1 MKEHIQEIITIIT
14 KIEATSKPAE
24 RKELLAGVWG
34 TNPAIKQVCKLA
46 LDPFIVFGVGGKSIP
61 NVPAGEEW
69 LGQNEFS
76 LLTTLANGGLSGN
89 SKAGKETLKSH
100 FSRLNQPSQDLLK
113 RILLKKLATGISAN
127 TINAIEPGAIF
138 LFKLQLAEKYSD
150 HSDVLTPGHWKSGV
164 SGELKEDGWRGVCL
178 PNKGFHFVSRNGIPL
193 NSDYGLRESC
203 AELLSAWALE
213 HDGQHEDFC
222 IDCELVEAS
231 DVFNET
237 ASSAGSKD
245 ESKAKSLQVKVI
257 DILPVTALVNG
268 LNLSYKLRRH
278 SLEDFFSRHSFE
290 RVQLTE
296 KFIFHSED
304 EMYAKF
310 EQLNASGKEGLM
322 LKPDFGY
329 WQPKRSKAWLKVKG
343 RIEVD
348 LTIKTL
354 EEGDPNGKYAGMMGA
369 AVCDYVNSKG
379 ATVEVRVGGG
389 WSQKQRAEFW
399 AVFTGKEVTYYT
411 TEKGLTSVHK
421 ASPEG
426 WSPIGSVIAVIAHEE
441 TKDGSLRHPNF
452 KAVRFDKSPEDG
464 QGC

>member
-1 MKEHIQEIITIIT
+1 MKEHIQEIITTIT

-24 RKELLAGVWG
+24 RKELLASIWR
-34 TNPAIKQVCKLA
+34 TNPSIKQICKLA

-61 NVPAGEEW
+61 AGTSGEEW
-69 LGQNEFS
+69 FGPSEFS
-76 LLTTLANGGLSGN
+76 LLTSLANGSISGN
-89 SKAGKETLKSH
+89 SKVGKEILKMH
-100 FSRLNQPSQDLLK
+100 FYRLNEPSQDLLR

-127 TINAIEPGAIF
+127 TINTIEPGYIF
-138 LFKLQLAEKYSD
+138 LFKLQLAEKYAD
-150 HSDVLTPGHWKSGV
+150 HSEVLTPDHWRSGV

-178 PNKGFHFVSRNGIPL
+178 PNKGFHFVSRNGLPL
-193 NSDYGLRESC
+193 NSDYELRESC
-203 AELLSAWALE
+203 ADLLATWALE
-213 HDGQHEDFC
+213 HDGQQEDFC

-231 DVFNET
+231 DVFNDT

-257 DILPVTALVNG
+257 DILPVTALVSG
-268 LNLSYKLRRH
+268 LSLSYRLRRS
-278 SLEDFFSRHSFE
+278 SLEDFFSRHSFD

-296 KFIFHSED
+296 KFTFHSED

-322 LKPDFGY
+322 IKPDFGY
-329 WQPKRSKAWLKVKG
+329 WEPKRTKAWLKVKG

-348 LTIKTL
+348 LTVKSL
-354 EEGDPNGKYAGMMGA
+354 EEGDLNGKYAGMMGA
-369 AVCDYVNSKG
+369 AVCDYINSKG
-379 ATVEVRVGGG
+379 ETVEVRVGGG

-421 ASPEG
+421 ASPDG
-426 WSPIGSVIAVIAHEE
+426 WSPIGSVIAVTAHEE

-452 KAVRFDKSPEDG
+452 KVVRFDKTSEDG